1 MKKIVFAS
9 LCILL
14 LASCQ
19 KGRNFTIEGTIE
31 GAKDSTVYLYN
42 RSLTGI
48 VLLDSARLGSDGSFS
63 FSAEAPVGG
72 PDLYVLR
79 LSSQW
84 VNLSIDST
92 ETVTLKAKWPGMAQ
106 NYTVSGSENCEQI
119 RQLALMHSQLQQR
132 VFAVEQDTRLLGQTM
147 TDSLMHMLRQYK
159 DSVIMN
165 YIFREPQSAYAYFA
179 LSQTLSH
186 LYWPASSVFAMSD
199 SLDGRAYRAVATCWQ
214 QYYPQ
219 SERAQQLYNMV
230 ERDITSSRVAAARQ
244 QRILEEDK
252 VVVSDLI
259 DLNLPDVNGR
269 RHTLSELRG
278 QVVLLDFHLFST
290 PESGARILKLREL
303 YDKYHARGLEV
314 YQVSID
320 QDEHLWK
327 QAVEALPWIAVYDP
341 DGESCVRY
349 NVQTLPEF
357 FLIDRQN
364 ALQKRSS
371 QMDDVEKEIQR
382 LL

>member
-1 MKKIVFAS
+1 MKKFVFAS
-9 LCILL
+9 LCVLL

>member
-1 MKKIVFAS
+1 MKKFVFAS
-9 LCILL
+9 LCVLL

-327 QAVEALPWIAVYDP
+327 QAVAALPWIAVYDP

>member
-1 MKKIVFAS
+1 MKKFVFAS
-9 LCILL
+9 LCVLL

-230 ERDITSSRVAAARQ
+230 EREITSSRVAAARQ